1 MVSRCVIR
9 PSTSRHYYCMYVC
22 TVYPYN
28 KSYPILSYDICTTL
42 GVIEMQCEEF
52 MLTSC
57 LYMPY
62 SGSLKYS
69 TVERALHKVTN
80 GGQSSSLDLNQF
92 MAFIDAIQ
100 GNVKYDEIDIDAVV
114 ADSKETTNEQK
125 GASKIQGAKN
135 SNRDSS
141 KVENSPSKKK
151 SDESLPLTL
160 GLQSSKVSV

>member
-1 MVSRCVIR
+1 
-9 PSTSRHYYCMYVC
+9 
-22 TVYPYN
+22 
-28 KSYPILSYDICTTL
+28 
-42 GVIEMQCEEF
+42 
-52 MLTSC
+52 
-57 LYMPY
+57 MPY

-92 MAFIDAIQ
+92 VAFIDAIQ
-100 GNVKYDEIDIDAVV
+100 GNVKYDEIDVDAVV